1 MKSVLRG
8 HLEEGVSLGV
18 VEVVSGHPGQVL
30 MERNQPLRFQ
40 PISGRKD
47 HATDPPS
54 GARLGTTCA
63 VCPHTLSAAVRPRS
77 KSAASLVRRVKD
89 SRGLHPLPHLS
100 QLRQVSQNATTD
112 RTVIASRHKKT
123 VPTYSVGS
131 LHKAPEKA

>member
-40 PISGRKD
+40 PVSGRKD

-77 KSAASLVRRVKD
+77 KSAASL
-89 SRGLHPLPHLS
+89 G
-100 QLRQVSQNATTD
+100 
-112 RTVIASRHKKT
+112 
-123 VPTYSVGS
+123 SVWIQREFMTAAAI
-131 LHKAPEKA
+131 LIMAAKL